1 MVFITVNPIIDWKMS
16 RKSKVERK
24 TKETSIEVELDLD
37 GAGAS
42 SIDTGIP
49 FLDHMLDHL
58 SRHSLIDID
67 LKAAGDLEIDGHH
80 TTEDVGLCLG
90 QALNEALGDKRGIIR
105 YGYAS
110 IPMNEALVDVSLD
123 ISGRPFCVFDSRGL
137 AGKVGDF
144 DAELAEE
151 FLRALVNKA
160 GLTIHVTVQRGS
172 NTHHIIEAMFKAL
185 ARALGQAVRLDP
197 RIEGA
202 IPSTKETL

>member
-1 MVFITVNPIIDWKMS
+1 MS
-16 RKSKVERK
+16 RKAKVERK

-37 GAGAS
+37 GSGS
-42 SIDTGIP
+42 GSLDTGIA

-58 SRHSLIDID
+58 SRHSLIDIN
-67 LKAAGDLEIDGHH
+67 LKATGDLEIDGHH

-90 QALNEALGDKRGIIR
+90 QALSEALGEKRGITR

-123 ISGRPFCVFDSRGL
+123 ISGRPFCVFDSEKL
-137 AGKVGDF
+137 TGKVGEF

-151 FLRALVNKA
+151 FLRAFVNKA
-160 GLTIHVTVQRGS
+160 GLTVHIAVRRGS
-172 NTHHIIEAMFKAL
+172 NIHHIIEAMFKAL

-202 IPSTKETL
+202 IPSTKEIL

>member
-1 MVFITVNPIIDWKMS
+1 MIDRKMS
-16 RKSKVERK
+16 RKARVERK

-37 GAGAS
+37 GRGAGL
-42 SIDTGIP
+42 IDTGIP

-58 SRHSLIDID
+58 SKHSLIDID
-67 LKAAGDLEIDGHH
+67 LKATGDLEIDGHH

-90 QALNEALGDKRGIIR
+90 QALSEALGEKRGIVR

-123 ISGRPFCVFDSRGL
+123 ISGRPFCVFDSERL

-151 FLRALVNKA
+151 FLRALANKA
-160 GLTIHVTVQRGS
+160 GLTVHVTVKRGS
-172 NTHHIIEAMFKAL
+172 NIHHIIEAMFKAL

>member
-1 MVFITVNPIIDWKMS
+1 MS
-16 RKSKVERK
+16 RKAKVERK

-37 GAGAS
+37 GKGS
-42 SIDTGIP
+42 GSLNTGIP

-58 SRHSLIDID
+58 SKHSLIDIN
-67 LKAAGDLEIDGHH
+67 LKATGDLEIDGHH

-90 QALNEALGDKRGIIR
+90 QALDEALGEKRGITR

-123 ISGRPFCVFDSRGL
+123 ISGRPFCVYDSERL
-137 AGKVGDF
+137 TGKVGDF

-151 FLRALVNKA
+151 FLRAFINKA
-160 GLTIHVTVQRGS
+160 GLTVHITVRRGS
-172 NTHHIIEAMFKAL
+172 NVHHIIEAMFKAL

-197 RIEGA
+197 RIEGS